1 MRGVA
6 LPSWLVAV
14 CAAVVAL
21 ALVGFVVTGDRDGD
35 VEAAP
40 DTGSTAPPSSD
51 TGNGSGAG
59 DHAGQGGP
67 DGHGDHGDHGG
78 QGTNQPV
85 ERRTAYVEVYNNS
98 GISGLASD
106 TGAVLQDSGW
116 RVVATD
122 NWYGEIPANTVYYPS
137 RLKAQA
143 GLLARDLGISR
154 VHPAVSPMSFDRL
167 TVILVGSP

>member
-21 ALVGFVVTGDRDGD
+21 ALVGFVVTGDPDSD

-40 DTGSTAPPSSD
+40 DTGSTAPPPSD
-51 TGNGSGAG
+51 SGG
-59 DHAGQGGP
+59 GGEGHHAGNGGP
-67 DGHGDHGDHGG
+67 DGDGG
-78 QGTNQPV
+78 QGSNQPV

-98 GISGLASD
+98 GISGLAGD